1 MSFQAQQFK
10 QVLRQWPSGVTIVTS
25 RAGERIH
32 GMTVSAFSSVSADPP
47 LVSICANR
55 GSATHAVI
63 AEGGVFA
70 VHILGAEHQDLS
82 TQFSSSKFEKD
93 RFVGLTHSAGVTG
106 APILEGVLGHLECE
120 VAAAHDEGSHTIFL
134 GRVVAGEAREG
145 APLVYFNGAYRRLEP

>member
-1 MSFQAQQFK
+1 MSFQAEQFK

-55 GSATHAVI
+55 RSATHGVI
-63 AEGGVFA
+63 AGGGVFV
-70 VHILGAEHQDLS
+70 VHILGVENQDLS
-82 TQFSSSKFEKD
+82 TQFSSPKFEND
-93 RFVGLTHSAGVTG
+93 RFEGLEHGVGVTG
-106 APILEGVLGHLECE
+106 APILSGVLGHLECE
-120 VAAAHDEGSHTIFL
+120 VAAAHDEGSHTIYL

-145 APLVYFNGAYRRLEP
+145 APLVYFDGAYRRLEP